1 MRARVQ
7 EALKARKIAFQAD
20 VQTATLSS
28 FRIGGKAALVIEPRC
43 TGELIEA
50 VVLCEQYGLDYAVI
64 GKGSNVLFGDETI
77 ETVLIRTVYLDA
89 VQSLPD
95 GRIRALCGV
104 PLGRLAALSAREGF
118 GGLCFAAGIP
128 GTLGGA
134 VFMNA
139 GTNTGEMADVVE
151 SAEVLLPEKR
161 EIKTLFNQELSF
173 SYRKS
178 YLQDKN
184 AILLSAL
191 LKLRSGFDPKLLFEE
206 MRSSNRLRK
215 ANQPLEFP
223 SAGSVFRKP
232 DPDIAISK
240 IVDEL
245 GLKGRRIGGAE
256 VSKKHA
262 GFIVNVGG
270 ATFADVRALIEE
282 IQNTVEREKGFRPI
296 PEIRFIPEV

>member
-1 MRARVQ
+1 M
-7 EALKARKIAFQAD
+7 
-20 VQTATLSS
+20 
-28 FRIGGKAALVIEPRC
+28 IEPRC
-43 TGELIEA
+43 VGELVEA
-50 VVLCEQYGLDYAVI
+50 VLLCEQYDLGYAVI
-64 GKGSNVLFGDETI
+64 GKGSNILFRDELI

-89 VQSLPD
+89 VQCFPNS
-95 GRIRALCGV
+95 RIHALCGV
-104 PLGRLAALSAREGF
+104 PLGRLAALAAHEGF
-118 GGLCFAAGIP
+118 DGLCFASGIP

-139 GTNTGEMADVVE
+139 GTSVGDMSDVVE
-151 SAEVLLPEKR
+151 SVEVLFPKTR

-178 YLQDKN
+178 RFQGEN

-191 LKLRSGFDPKLLFEE
+191 LKLSPCLDPQALLDEI
-206 MRSSNRLRK
+206 RRSNRLRK
-215 ANQPLEFP
+215 ISQPLEFP
-223 SAGSVFRKP
+223 SAGSVFKKP
-232 DPDIAISK
+232 SADIAVSK

-256 VSKKHA
+256 ISKKHA

-270 ATFADVRALIEE
+270 ATSADVRALIEE

-296 PEIRFIPEV
+296 PEIRFIPEE

>member
-1 MRARVQ
+1 MRASLK
-7 EALKARKIAFQAD
+7 EALTKRKILFRED

-28 FRIGGKAALVIEPRC
+28 FRIGGNAALVIEPRC

-50 VVLCEQYGLDYAVI
+50 VLLCERYEFRYAVI
-64 GKGSNVLFGDETI
+64 GKGSNILFGDGEI

-89 VQSLPD
+89 VQCFSD
-95 GRIRALCGV
+95 GRIHVLCGV
-104 PLGRLAALSAREGF
+104 PLGRLAALAAREGF
-118 GGLCFAAGIP
+118 AGLCFASGIP

-134 VFMNA
+134 AFMNA
-139 GTNTGEMADVVE
+139 GTSVGDMSKVIE
-151 SAEVLLPEKR
+151 SAEILFPKTG
-161 EIKTLFNQELSF
+161 EIKTLINQELSF

-178 YLQDKN
+178 RFQDEN
-184 AILLSAL
+184 MVLLSAF
-191 LKLRSGFDPKLLFEE
+191 LKLKPGSDPDALFDE
-206 MRSSNRLRK
+206 MRRSNRLRK
-215 ANQPLEFP
+215 GSQPLEFP

-232 DPDIAISK
+232 SADLAISK

-245 GLKGRRIGGAE
+245 GFKGRRVGGAE

-270 ATFADVRALIEE
+270 ASSADVHALIEE

-296 PEIRFIPEV
+296 PEIRFIPEK